1 MAYAT
6 QPNPY
11 TYAPLSLASP
21 YTTNGY
27 ASANIYGNS
36 PITAASLQ
44 QGQLIPYT
52 AAANGFY
59 LSPSSLQQLGFAMP
73 QTLSASATIQPMTA
87 YTTATPIVPSV
98 PKIGS
103 NVAPP
108 TASAFYA
115 SAPASQT
122 YQQSPTFRK
131 FCNCLKMFNQI

>member
-11 TYAPLSLASP
+11 TTNPYTYAPLSIASP

-27 ASANIYGNS
+27 GSSNIYGNG

-44 QGQLIPYT
+44 QGQIIPYT
-52 AAANGFY
+52 SATNGLY
-59 LSPSSLQQLGFAMP
+59 LSPSNLQQLGFSLP
-73 QTLSASATIQPMTA
+73 QSLSTSATVQPLTA

-98 PKIGS
+98 SKIGS
-103 NVAPP
+103 NVVNP

-115 SAPASQT
+115 AAPASQT

-131 FCNCLKMFNQI
+131 FCTFVC